1 MPTAAKVSAG
11 KPKAAGAIYR
21 APAGTTLPTDAT
33 TAPGAAFKELGFVS
47 EDGVRN
53 NNSPDSDN
61 IKAWGGQ
68 TVLVVQNE
76 KVDEFTFT
84 LLESL
89 NSDVLTAVYGSS
101 NVTVSGS
108 TIAIKANADRVPEAV
123 WVIDMS
129 LAGSYA
135 KRIVIPA
142 GALKEVGEITYKD
155 DEPIGYEIT
164 LSALPDSTGVNHYEY
179 IAPTA

>member
-11 KPKAAGAIYR
+11 KPKTAGAIYR

-33 TAPGAAFKELGFVS
+33 TALAAAFKELGFVS

-53 NNSPDSDN
+53 NNSPDTDN

-84 LLESL
+84 LIESL
-89 NSDVLTAVYGSS
+89 NADVLATVYGS

-123 WVIDMS
+123 FVIDMA
-129 LAGSYA
+129 LAGNYA

>member
-11 KPKAAGAIYR
+11 KPKTAGAIYR

-33 TAPGAAFKELGFVS
+33 TALAAAFKELGYVS

-89 NSDVLTAVYGSS
+89 NSDVLATVYGS

-108 TIAIKANADRVPEAV
+108 TISIKAKADPIPESV
-123 WVIDMS
+123 FVIDMV
-129 LAGSYA
+129 LAGNYA
-135 KRIVIPA
+135 KRIVIPG

>member
-1 MPTAAKVSAG
+1 MPTATKVSAG
-11 KPKAAGAIYR
+11 KPKTAGAIYR
-21 APAGTTLPTDAT
+21 AAAGTTLPTDAT
-33 TAPGAAFKELGFVS
+33 TSLAAAFKELGFVS
-47 EDGVRN
+47 EDGVKN

-68 TVLVVQNE
+68 TVMVVQNE

-84 LLESL
+84 LIESL
-89 NSDVLTAVYGSS
+89 NSEVLTAVYGT

-108 TIAIKANADRVPEAV
+108 TIAIKATADKVPEAV
-123 WVIDMS
+123 FVIDMV
-129 LAGSYA
+129 LTGNYA
-135 KRIVIPA
+135 KRIVIPC
-142 GALKEVGEITYKD
+142 GALKEVGEIVYKD

>member
-1 MPTAAKVSAG
+1 MPTAAKVSVG
-11 KPKAAGAIYR
+11 KPKTTGAIYR

-33 TAPGAAFKELGFVS
+33 TALAAAFKELGFVS
-47 EDGVRN
+47 EDGVKN

-76 KVDEFTFT
+76 KTDEFTFT
-84 LLESL
+84 LIESL
-89 NSDVLTAVYGSS
+89 NSDVLTTVYGS

-108 TIAIKANADRVPEAV
+108 TISIKANADRVPEAIF
-123 WVIDMS
+123 VIDMV
-129 LAGSYA
+129 LAGNYA

-164 LSALPDSTGVNHYEY
+164 LSALPDSTGTNHYEY

>member
-11 KPKAAGAIYR
+11 KPKTAGAIYR
-21 APAGTTLPTDAT
+21 AAAGTSLPTDAT
-33 TAPGAAFKELGFVS
+33 TSLAAAFKELGFVS
-47 EDGVRN
+47 EDGVKN

-84 LLESL
+84 LIESL
-89 NSDVLTAVYGSS
+89 NSEVLTAVYGT

-108 TIAIKANADRVPEAV
+108 TIAIKANADVVPEAV
-123 WVIDMS
+123 FVIDMA
-129 LAGSYA
+129 LAGNYA
-135 KRIVIPA
+135 KRIVIPC
-142 GALKEVGEITYKD
+142 GALKEVGEIVYKD

-164 LSALPDSTGVNHYEY
+164 LSALPDSTGTNHYEY

>member
-11 KPKAAGAIYR
+11 KPKTAGAIYR
-21 APAGTTLPTDAT
+21 APAGTTLPTDAI
-33 TAPGAAFKELGFVS
+33 TALAAAFKELGFVS
-47 EDGVRN
+47 EEGVRN
-53 NNSPDSDN
+53 NNSPDTDN
-61 IKAWGGQ
+61 IKSWGGQ

-76 KVDEFTFT
+76 KTDEFTFT
-84 LLESL
+84 LIESL

-101 NVTVSGS
+101 NVIVSGS
-108 TIAIKANADRVPEAV
+108 SITVKANADRVPESV
-123 WVIDMS
+123 FVIDMV
-129 LAGSYA
+129 LAGNYA

-142 GALKEVGEITYKD
+142 GSLKEVGEITYKD